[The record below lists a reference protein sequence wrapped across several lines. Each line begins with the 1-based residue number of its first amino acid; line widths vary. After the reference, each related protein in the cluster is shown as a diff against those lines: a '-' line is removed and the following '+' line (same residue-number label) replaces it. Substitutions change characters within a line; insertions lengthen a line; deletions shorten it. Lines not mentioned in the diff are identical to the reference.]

1 MADQIQYFDTEAER
15 DAALKRDTIDEG
27 IDLTPEMRRYL
38 LPYYQV
44 RGAAP
49 TAVPVAPAKPTISET
64 EQRKNEN
71 AELKKDK
78 KSKGASEWN
87 RTQDPEIRESR
98 QNANIVSDAEARNIG
113 FEDLSL
119 PPSDVAEIGRYD
131 RLLQADEEARL
142 RDLKESGFDIN
153 SEAETRLRIRDEQA
167 ARSRELT
174 PAGSYPS
181 DITYEAQ
188 PEVLPIEF
196 SLTDPRARSFSQQWS
211 DVTGRQT
218 SIGVDPYAGTTG
230 VRFEPPTIKSEGTEA
245 KAQTEAATY
254 ALGELRTWLVDNNE
268 AYRKAVEAGDTE
280 TMTAIVYSIINS
292 LDNPGTI
299 KEPGIASG
307 TVTQAERDELGTFL
321 PQEQQG
327 SIPDYSPEQMV
338 YLRGFRTSLTRSL
351 GTEGANAILGDPQW
365 YQDPELKRQ
374 RLSAGP
380 EFEGMLGLGVYRY
393 PSGATVESTPMYAM
407 RMLAAPANFVIGLGT
422 GLLEQGV
429 EYVAPGYGAAW
440 QKGREQSEIAP
451 AGRFVGQPVPSPIS
465 IALDNVK
472 RNRGATEEIYDLG
485 RTVAPDATNNNI
497 ARGMLFLTGLAIDVA
512 VPVVPFAGVA
522 TELVG
527 SVSRASKIA
536 GALGDAP
543 KATSILDTVTRAFTP
558 DPVVRAAKAAGSL
571 DAPGDIRL
579 ITARALTDLYEQG
592 GEIAT
597 KLPKPFRD
605 AVEDSL
611 KLLDDAVAGEAK
623 AMVSK
628 TLLRNIQNVINGDL
642 ILIERLGLSNIK
654 SPGALVATVLGDV
667 EARAAVKHS
676 MIAEEAINHTIKHFK
691 NEGVGSL
698 FMITPRVAVT
708 SADEAKSIMAKVA
721 DDPIM
726 KMAKDAA
733 AKPDPTAL
741 TRLRDWVSTR
751 DVLSSLADGS
761 SEIEAGIKAALGASG
776 EAAKPLDNATVRL
789 IADAVANDIALA
801 NPHVKA
807 LGPQAIKSLG
817 GRAVDALLTPH
828 EMRPTAIMNAVTK
841 IVDYFKGGESLPALS
856 PTVQSVINEV
866 QQTVA
871 ATGSLIQRELIARVK
886 AGAPNRAQALE
897 DMITSMV
904 DVGGLPYRFALK
916 KMIPVAETIE
926 SMVVFNRPSSFSGSR
941 ILAPLR
947 TTLNHLK
954 DPAVDK
960 IIKIARVSLQTN
972 LAKAAKGIDN
982 MTYKVAIETY
992 LADVTTKLKAA
1003 SMDSK
1008 VTVVSADSI
1017 NEIMIAIV
1025 VDSRIKDVLQKG
1037 INTILDEHKLAIPKG
1052 LYDDALKAVEQA
1064 KTPSIEKIR
1073 QSMYAQSKGGN
1084 LPIINPLDWE
1094 NIIDRSMT
1102 AGIAKLM
1109 SEGKYKGIDS
1119 FIDEYKA
1126 FNDEAFISNV
1136 SKKADQKALI
1146 DPERIKALMDI
1157 QAGQGK
1163 AAVLLDALKDNQPML
1178 RLYYAAEDA
1187 AREALKVQ
1195 GLDRILTSSESMR
1208 LLNDVKQAFDDPSK
1222 LVPEA
1227 RALIEALRETGYDQ
1241 GKLWDYV
1248 RSNPNNWT
1256 FMNTLK
1262 EAWLYA
1268 QKAQYFFMLH
1278 IRTRFHGVNILT
1290 APFIIASTIGAKWS
1304 ASAMNYFTDG
1314 LMVGARIG
1322 DLEVAGSRL
1331 LHDTFDGVGNGV
1343 IVISNT
1349 GKKYTLD
1356 DLADLA
1362 MKGGIT
1368 KTETGMG
1375 NAASLIKPLSDILE
1389 EANMSGRGKLFDK
1402 IPIPKNLKNTRIMT
1416 SWFAGIPAEF
1426 AALMD
1431 RTWRSSVLIA
1441 ALKEGRTEA
1450 EAIQLAREALF
1461 DYGRM
1466 TAFEQRYI
1474 ANWFMYYSFT
1484 RSSVAN
1490 TLWNIFNNPS
1500 RVANQIKATKGIPW
1514 IAGEGKPGGD
1524 DKGKGEWQ
1532 RSIFYE
1538 SGYMQARPW
1547 LGSNLEKVGKGS
1559 YGVYGPPLPLVD
1571 GYLFL
1576 AKVIG
1581 SASDLVSMGYLETP
1595 ISKDLD
1601 PGDYLLE
1608 RTNPILST
1616 LLSDR
1621 IDKMYGRGYIDPRH
1635 VAALKATGQWDNFV
1649 ALIGQPSTRVAQPGE
1664 TAWLID
1670 QAGQPLTYTFEG
1682 DSEAIGRYVR
1692 LIKALNMT
1700 GATLSLNDYTPMITG
1715 LPAVSPVETGVE
1727 LQHGWNVA
1735 RLAGAATWSKQD
1747 LPLEVLER
1755 NAKAAESKLKK
1766 VER

>member
-1 MADQIQYFDTEAER
+1 MDERQFDTKAER
-15 DAALKRDTIDEG
+15 EAAVTAELIKLGLDPNNPDNRR
-27 IDLTPEMRRYL
+27 LFPEYK
-38 LPYYQV
+38 V
-44 RGAAP
+44 KDGAVQPPASP
-49 TAVPVAPAKPTISET
+49 VVPPAKPVRSEKQQKQSEKAAIREEGITRSSTDWAATQTEGVPEERASFNTIPYEEKRSREYPGLPPQDLT
-64 EQRKNEN
+64 ALVRQDNALIEDEN
-71 AELKKDK
+71 ARLEELK
-78 KSKGASEWN
+78 A
-87 RTQDPEIRESR
+87 
-98 QNANIVSDAEARNIG
+98 
-113 FEDLSL
+113 
-119 PPSDVAEIGRYD
+119 
-131 RLLQADEEARL
+131 
-142 RDLKESGFDIN
+142 SGFDVN
-153 SEAETRLRIRDEQA
+153 PEVEQRVRDEQA
-167 ARSRELT
+167 IRSRQLT

-181 DITYEAQ
+181 DVTYEAQ

-196 SLTDPRARSFSQQWS
+196 SLTDPQARSFSQQWV

-230 VRFEPPTIKSEGTEA
+230 VRFEPPTIKFEGTEA
-245 KAQTEAATY
+245 EAQIQASRD
-254 ALGELRTWLVDNNE
+254 ALGELRTWLVSNNE

-280 TMTAIVYSIINS
+280 TMTAILYSIINS

-299 KEPGIASG
+299 KEPGVGTG

-338 YLRGFRTSLTRSL
+338 YLKSFRTSLTKSL
-351 GTEGANAILGDPQW
+351 GTEGANQILGDPQW

-374 RLSAGP
+374 RLAVDP

-393 PSGATVESTPMYAM
+393 PSGATIESTPMYAM
-407 RMLAAPANFVIGLGT
+407 RMLAAPANFVVGLATGLIEQGMEYMHPGT
-422 GLLEQGV
+422 GAIIQR
-429 EYVAPGYGAAW
+429 
-440 QKGREQSEIAP
+440 GREQSEINP
-451 AGRFVGQPVPSPIS
+451 AGRSVGQPVPSPIF

-497 ARGMLFLTGLAIDVA
+497 ARGMLFLTGLAIDVVA
-512 VPVVPFAGVA
+512 VPIVPGAGAV
-522 TELVG
+522 TELAGAYSRG
-527 SVSRASKIA
+527 SRVFNAIGNIEGASKAASEAADIP
-536 GALGDAP
+536 GA
-543 KATSILDTVTRAFTP
+543 IIRALP
-558 DPVVRAAKAAGSL
+558 DPIAWAAKKAGLL

-592 GEIAT
+592 GEVAA
-597 KLPKPFRD
+597 KLPKPFKETVGNALR
-605 AVEDSL
+605 V
-611 KLLDDAVAGEAK
+611 LDDAVAGKTK

-654 SPGALVATVLGDV
+654 SPAALVETVLGDID
-667 EARAAVKHS
+667 ARAAVKRS

-691 NEGVGSL
+691 DEGVGSL

-708 SADEAKSIMAKVA
+708 SADEAKSIMTEVA

-733 AKPDPTAL
+733 KKSNPVAL

-761 SEIEAGIKAALGASG
+761 SEIEAGIKAALGTSG
-776 EAAKPLDNATVRL
+776 EAVKPLDNATVRL

-828 EMRPTAIMNAVTK
+828 EMRPTAITNAVTK
-841 IVDYFKGGESLPALS
+841 IVDYFKGGQSLPALS
-856 PTVQSVINEV
+856 PTVQSIINEV

-897 DMITSMV
+897 DMITSIAG
-904 DVGGLPYRFALK
+904 VGGLEYHNALG
-916 KMIPVAETIE
+916 KMVPIAETIE

-954 DPAVDK
+954 DPAVDN
-960 IIKIARVSLQTN
+960 IIRTARVSLQTN

-992 LADVTTKLKAA
+992 LADVTAKLKAVKL
-1003 SMDSK
+1003 DDK
-1008 VTVVSADSI
+1008 ITVVSADSI
-1017 NEIMIAIV
+1017 NEIMVAIV
-1025 VDSRIKDVLQKG
+1025 VDNKIKDVLQKG

-1064 KTPSIEKIR
+1064 KTPSVERIR
-1073 QSMYAQSKGGN
+1073 LSMYAESKGGN
-1084 LPIINPLDWE
+1084 LPMVNPSDWE

-1109 SEGKYKGIDS
+1109 SEGRYSGLNS
-1119 FIDEYKA
+1119 FIAEYKKIS
-1126 FNDEAFISNV
+1126 DEDFLSSVLKRAE
-1136 SKKADQKALI
+1136 KKADVNLDALKASMKLK
-1146 DPERIKALMDI
+1146 D
-1157 QAGQGK
+1157 GQGK
-1163 AAVLLDALKDNQPML
+1163 AAALLDALRDNQPML

-1187 AREALKVQ
+1187 AREALKAQ
-1195 GLDRILTSSESMR
+1195 GIDRILTSSESVR

-1248 RSNPNNWT
+1248 RSDPNAWSL
-1256 FMNTLK
+1256 MNVVTDAFNGLK
-1262 EAWLYA
+1262 
-1268 QKAQYFFMLH
+1268 KTQYFFMLYA
-1278 IRTRFHGVNILT
+1278 RTRFHGVNILT

-1304 ASAMNYFTDG
+1304 TSAMNYFTDG

-1322 DLEVAGSRL
+1322 DLEVAGGRL
-1331 LHDTFDGVGNGV
+1331 LHNTLDGVGNGV
-1343 IVISNT
+1343 IVTSNA
-1349 GKKYTLD
+1349 GKKYTLN

-1368 KTETGMG
+1368 RTETGMG
-1375 NAASLIKPLSDILE
+1375 GASSLIKPLSDLLE
-1389 EANMSGRGKLFDK
+1389 ADAAKGLVKLPVWATAFVNM
-1402 IPIPKNLKNTRIMT
+1402 
-1416 SWFAGIPAEF
+1416 PAEF

-1441 ALKEGRTEA
+1441 ALKEGRTEM
-1450 EAIQLAREALF
+1450 EAVALAREALF

-1484 RSSVAN
+1484 RSSIAN
-1490 TLWNIFNNPS
+1490 VLWNIFNNPS
-1500 RVANQIKATKGIPW
+1500 RVANQIKATKGMPW
-1514 IAGEGKPGGD
+1514 LAGEGKPGGD

-1571 GYLFL
+1571 SYIFL
-1576 AKVIG
+1576 AKIVG
-1581 SASDLVSMGYLETP
+1581 SALDLASMGYFETP

-1601 PGDYLLE
+1601 PGDYAME
-1608 RTNPILST
+1608 RMNPIAGNI
-1616 LLSDR
+1616 LSDR
-1621 IDKMYGRGYIDPRH
+1621 TQKMYGRGYIDPRH
-1635 VAALKATGQWDNFV
+1635 IAALKAAGMWDTFTEQ
-1649 ALIGQPSTRVAQPGE
+1649 IGQPSTRVAQPGE
-1664 TAWLID
+1664 TAWLVD

-1682 DSEAIGRYVR
+1682 DSAAIGRYIR
-1692 LIKALNMT
+1692 LINITSALGMPLFISDWAPVLT
-1700 GATLSLNDYTPMITG
+1700 D
-1715 LPAVSPVETGVE
+1715 LPTVSPVETGVE
-1727 LQHGWNVA
+1727 LQHGLNAA
-1735 RLAGAATWSKQD
+1735 RLVGAATWSKQD

-1755 NAKAAESKLKK
+1755 NAKAAESKLKR
-1766 VER
+1766 VEK